1 MMKQRSIFRH
11 FHIGCLNLVLCT
23 ICFAGFCI
31 TTKCLYL
38 GGISPYQLNFI
49 VNFLTLCFLG
59 VWLRIKPPPTFQMRE
74 LNYYLTQS
82 ILMGCMATLWPFAVY
97 FADPANISIFIGL
110 GPLMTG
116 IINWHFGLEDL
127 NVVQYIITTSLA
139 VFGMLLA
146 LQPTFIFGKVAK
158 DDYPYEWIGYLI
170 MLGAVFCYSSF
181 ACCQRC
187 QKTDELLTLFMRT
200 AFTTIVFGV
209 CSIVVPWASIGIFQ
223 WLQIFFLIFLNASA
237 LLLLT
242 VGCQN
247 TPATTSSLVFL
258 LEIPFTYIG
267 TAIVFGEV
275 LDISRYAGV
284 ALILVS
290 IGQYL
295 IQSGGSVNASVTQFA
310 AFDTPN
316 CTPESSP
323 LLGTRSKQYN
333 TYRHGAGQNNDI
345 ESSLAA

>member
-1 MMKQRSIFRH
+1 MINEKSIFRH
-11 FHIGCLNLVLCT
+11 CHLGCFNLVLCT
-23 ICFAGFCI
+23 ICFACLCI

-38 GGISPYQLNFI
+38 EGINPYQLNFI
-49 VNFLTLCFLG
+49 VNFLTSCLLA
-59 VWLRIKPPPTFQMRE
+59 VWLRFTPPPTFQTRE
-74 LNYYLTQS
+74 LNYYFTQS

-116 IINWHFGLEDL
+116 IINWNFGLEDL
-127 NVVQYIITTSLA
+127 NVMRYIITTSLA

-146 LQPTFIFGKVAK
+146 LQPTFLFGKVTK
-158 DDYPYEWIGYLI
+158 DDYPYESIGYII
-170 MLGAVFCYSSF
+170 MLGAVFCYSCF
-181 ACCQRC
+181 ACCQRYK
-187 QKTDELLTLFMRT
+187 KTDELLTLFMRG
-200 AFTTIVFGV
+200 AFTTIVFGG
-209 CSIVVPWASIGIFQ
+209 CSIFVPWASIGIFQ
-223 WLQIFFLIFLNASA
+223 WLQILFLIFLNVTA

-242 VGCQN
+242 VGCQK

-267 TAIVFGEV
+267 TAIVFGEI

-295 IQSGGSVNASVTQFA
+295 IRSEGSDSVAVTQFA
-310 AFDTPN
+310 AFDTP
-316 CTPESSP
+316 ESSP
-323 LLGTRSKQYN
+323 LLGTTNKY
-333 TYRHGAGQNNDI
+333 YKGICPGAGQDNENY
-345 ESSLAA
+345 SNLAA